1 MLKLRNVDLLIGS
14 GILKQFKGCVMKNTW
29 WNISQL
35 MRLISTSITYKKS
48 ITESL
53 NVSDIKISGARH
65 SKTKAK
71 LLWLYSKNRHKS
83 MVEISGWV

>member
-1 MLKLRNVDLLIGS
+1 
-14 GILKQFKGCVMKNTW
+14 MKNTW

-48 ITESL
+48 IPESL
-53 NVSDIKISGARH
+53 NVLDVKISGARH